1 MPNPNGHPKL
11 KSKNLI
17 PDYFPPTSNALSSSI
32 PTPHHSPLSS
42 PIITGPKLPFLHP
55 PPTQPLSST
64 SISTPPIIGNPM
76 LKFKNKFKFGSS
88 EKDAATSSSP
98 RNSSES
104 RASLPNST
112 ASPVPELAKL
122 SLHDSSATLPATS
135 SPAASKEAIDV
146 ASPAEP
152 PLPTILAANPGV
164 LIVKMYRSQNV
175 TLPIS
180 INNDKQILQALA
192 LNTND
197 ANVSTLLSKRL
208 ADLVQAELGASD
220 RKSSDSSP
228 DLLPG
233 HVASTVIPSNID
245 IPNSNGERVIKP
257 LLFMTVEFDNNMI
270 MVESRKGTADLCQ
283 WDRVMTFDVTKM
295 LAHSQTSS
303 NFLNINMYLRLPN
316 RLVPAAERQNNLNM
330 FTMNNS
336 NTFGDLQVGQIK
348 LPLNL
353 KCHSKPIRLIDHEFL
368 KFKTSFDAL
377 EAIGEISLSIDFKP
391 QLKTHLS
398 IEDFDL
404 LKVIG
409 KGSFGKVMQ
418 VMKKDTK
425 QIYALK
431 TLRKHHI
438 ISRMEVTHTMAER
451 TVLARINNPFVV
463 PLKFSFQS
471 PEKLYLVL
479 SFINGGELFYH
490 LQKSGKFSMDRSRFY
505 IAELLSALE
514 SLHELN
520 VIYRDLKPENILID
534 YQGHIA
540 LCDFGLCKLNMS
552 NDDKTNTF
560 CGTPEYLAPELLLNQ
575 GYTRSVDWWTLGTLL
590 YEMLTGLPPF
600 YDDDVPTM
608 YKKILQ
614 NPLKFPPFLE
624 GTDAQDLLVK
634 LLQKDPSKRLDD
646 AQQIKSH
653 AFFKNIDWK
662 KLLDKGYQPP
672 FKPTVSGFLDTSNF
686 DQDFTNERPQDSV
699 VDDFL
704 SESVQKQFG
713 GWTYNGETV
722 L

>member
-1 MPNPNGHPKL
+1 
-11 KSKNLI
+11 
-17 PDYFPPTSNALSSSI
+17 
-32 PTPHHSPLSS
+32 
-42 PIITGPKLPFLHP
+42 
-55 PPTQPLSST
+55 
-64 SISTPPIIGNPM
+64 M

>member
-1 MPNPNGHPKL
+1 
-11 KSKNLI
+11 
-17 PDYFPPTSNALSSSI
+17 
-32 PTPHHSPLSS
+32 
-42 PIITGPKLPFLHP
+42 
-55 PPTQPLSST
+55 
-64 SISTPPIIGNPM
+64 M

-152 PLPTILAANPGV
+152 LLPTILAANPGV

-220 RKSSDSSP
+220 RNSSDSSP

-353 KCHSKPIRLIDHEFL
+353 KCHSKPI
-368 KFKTSFDAL
+368 
-377 EAIGEISLSIDFKP
+377 
-391 QLKTHLS
+391 Q
-398 IEDFDL
+398 
-404 LKVIG
+404 
-409 KGSFGKVMQ
+409 
-418 VMKKDTK
+418 
-425 QIYALK
+425 
-431 TLRKHHI
+431 
-438 ISRMEVTHTMAER
+438 
-451 TVLARINNPFVV
+451 TVL
-463 PLKFSFQS
+463 
-471 PEKLYLVL
+471 
-479 SFINGGELFYH
+479 
-490 LQKSGKFSMDRSRFY
+490 
-505 IAELLSALE
+505 
-514 SLHELN
+514 
-520 VIYRDLKPENILID
+520 
-534 YQGHIA
+534 
-540 LCDFGLCKLNMS
+540 
-552 NDDKTNTF
+552 
-560 CGTPEYLAPELLLNQ
+560 
-575 GYTRSVDWWTLGTLL
+575 
-590 YEMLTGLPPF
+590 
-600 YDDDVPTM
+600 
-608 YKKILQ
+608 
-614 NPLKFPPFLE
+614 
-624 GTDAQDLLVK
+624 
-634 LLQKDPSKRLDD
+634 
-646 AQQIKSH
+646 
-653 AFFKNIDWK
+653 
-662 KLLDKGYQPP
+662 
-672 FKPTVSGFLDTSNF
+672 
-686 DQDFTNERPQDSV
+686 
-699 VDDFL
+699 
-704 SESVQKQFG
+704 
-713 GWTYNGETV
+713 
-722 L
+722 

>member
-1 MPNPNGHPKL
+1 
-11 KSKNLI
+11 
-17 PDYFPPTSNALSSSI
+17 
-32 PTPHHSPLSS
+32 
-42 PIITGPKLPFLHP
+42 
-55 PPTQPLSST
+55 
-64 SISTPPIIGNPM
+64 M

-152 PLPTILAANPGV
+152 LLPTILAANPGV

-220 RKSSDSSP
+220 RNSSDSSP

>member
-1 MPNPNGHPKL
+1 
-11 KSKNLI
+11 
-17 PDYFPPTSNALSSSI
+17 
-32 PTPHHSPLSS
+32 
-42 PIITGPKLPFLHP
+42 
-55 PPTQPLSST
+55 
-64 SISTPPIIGNPM
+64 M

-88 EKDAATSSSP
+88 EKDVALAATQSKSSFEQP
-98 RNSSES
+98 D
-104 RASLPNST
+104 LST
-112 ASPVPELAKL
+112 KLSNHSTLNASPVPELMKL
-122 SLHDSSATLPATS
+122 TISENPPKETDEPSSLTPQTLDRYA
-135 SPAASKEAIDV
+135 V
-146 ASPAEP
+146 AQEQH
-152 PLPTILAANPGV
+152 LPTILASNPGV
-164 LIVKMYRSQNV
+164 LIVKIYRSQKV
-175 TLPIS
+175 KLPIS
-180 INNDKQILQALA
+180 IKNDKQILQALA
-192 LNTND
+192 QNTND
-197 ANVSTLLSKRL
+197 ANVCSLLTKRL
-208 ADLVQAELGASD
+208 SDLQKLESLTTTDASGQASE
-220 RKSSDSSP
+220 
-228 DLLPG
+228 LLPG
-233 HVASTVIPSNID
+233 DVACSYIPSNIY
-245 IPNSNGERVIKP
+245 IPNANGERAVKP
-257 LLFMTVEFDNNMI
+257 LLLMTVEFDNNMI
-270 MVESRKGTADLCQ
+270 MVESRKGTVDSCQ

-295 LAHSQTSS
+295 VAHSQTSA
-303 NFLNINMYLRLPN
+303 NFLNINLYLRLPN
-316 RLVPAAERQNNLNM
+316 RLVPPQERLDKIDMFTVNNLN
-330 FTMNNS
+330 S
-336 NTFGDLQVGQIK
+336 LGDLQIGVIK

-353 KCHSKPIRLIDHEFL
+353 RCHSKPIRLIDHEIL
-368 KFKTSFDAL
+368 KFKTIADAI
-377 EAIGEISLSIDFKP
+377 EEIGEISLSIDFKP

-438 ISRMEVTHTMAER
+438 VSRMEVTHTLAER

-505 IAELLSALE
+505 IAELLTALE
-514 SLHELN
+514 SLHELD

-552 NDDKTNTF
+552 NEDKTNTF

-600 YDDDVPTM
+600 YDDDVSAM

-614 NPLKFPPFLE
+614 NPLKFPSFLE
-624 GTDAQDLLVK
+624 GTDAEDLLTK
-634 LLQKDPSKRLDD
+634 LLQKDPSKRLDE
-646 AQQIKSH
+646 AKAIKAH
-653 AFFKNIDWK
+653 PFFRNIDWK
-662 KLLDKGYQPP
+662 RLLDKDYAPP
-672 FKPTVSGFLDTSNF
+672 FKPTVNGFLDTSNF

>member
-1 MPNPNGHPKL
+1 M
-11 KSKNLI
+11 
-17 PDYFPPTSNALSSSI
+17 
-32 PTPHHSPLSS
+32 
-42 PIITGPKLPFLHP
+42 
-55 PPTQPLSST
+55 
-64 SISTPPIIGNPM
+64 
-76 LKFKNKFKFGSS
+76 
-88 EKDAATSSSP
+88 
-98 RNSSES
+98 
-104 RASLPNST
+104 AS
-112 ASPVPELAKL
+112 
-122 SLHDSSATLPATS
+122 
-135 SPAASKEAIDV
+135 
-146 ASPAEP
+146 
-152 PLPTILAANPGV
+152 NPGV
-164 LIVKMYRSQNV
+164 LIVKIYRSQNV
-175 TLPIS
+175 RLPIK
-180 INNDKQILQALA
+180 IKNDKQILQALA
-192 LNTND
+192 QNTND
-197 ANVSTLLSKRL
+197 ASVSALLSKRL
-208 ADLVQAELGASD
+208 AEISKTGQLAPISEST
-220 RKSSDSSP
+220 STSSP
-228 DLLPG
+228 ELLPG
-233 HVASTVIPSNID
+233 NVASSLIPSNIN
-245 IPNSNGERVIKP
+245 IPNSTGERTVKP

-270 MVESRKGTADLCQ
+270 MIESRKGSVDSCQ

-295 LAHSQTSS
+295 VAHSQTSA
-303 NFLNINMYLRLPN
+303 NFLNINLYLRLPN
-316 RLVPAAERQNNLNM
+316 RLVPTLERQDKIDM
-330 FTMNNS
+330 FTVSNS
-336 NTFGDLQVGQIK
+336 NTFGDLQIGLIK

-353 KCHSKPIRLIDHEFL
+353 RCHTKPIRLIDHEFL
-368 KFKTSFDAL
+368 RFRTALDAF
-377 EAIGEISLSIDFKP
+377 EEIGDISLSIDFKP

-431 TLRKHHI
+431 TLRKQHI
-438 ISRMEVTHTMAER
+438 VSRMEVTHTLAER
-451 TVLARINNPFVV
+451 TVLARINNPFIV

-505 IAELLSALE
+505 IAELLTALE
-514 SLHELN
+514 SLHDLD

-540 LCDFGLCKLNMS
+540 LCDFGLCKLNMT

-600 YDDDVPTM
+600 YDDDVSTM

-614 NPLKFPPFLE
+614 NPLKFPSFLS
-624 GTDAQDLLVK
+624 GTDAEDLLTK
-634 LLQKDPSKRLDD
+634 LLQKDPSNRLSH
-646 AQQIKSH
+646 APSIKSH
-653 AFFKNIDWK
+653 PFFANIDWN
-662 KLLDKGYQPP
+662 KLLDKGYAPP
-672 FKPTVSGFLDTSNF
+672 FKPTVNGFLDTSNF
-686 DQDFTNERPQDSV
+686 DQDFTSERPQDSV

>member
-1 MPNPNGHPKL
+1 
-11 KSKNLI
+11 
-17 PDYFPPTSNALSSSI
+17 
-32 PTPHHSPLSS
+32 
-42 PIITGPKLPFLHP
+42 
-55 PPTQPLSST
+55 
-64 SISTPPIIGNPM
+64 M

-88 EKDAATSSSP
+88 EKEATASSTPKSSTPASSGSVPELSRLSINDSAESSSP
-98 RNSSES
+98 KV
-104 RASLPNST
+104 PTPT
-112 ASPVPELAKL
+112 APELSVDAPSPVDL
-122 SLHDSSATLPATS
+122 SPLSVSAPQLLLPA
-135 SPAASKEAIDV
+135 
-146 ASPAEP
+146 
-152 PLPTILAANPGV
+152 ILATNPGV
-164 LIVKMYRSQNV
+164 LIVKLYRSKNV
-175 TLPIS
+175 VLPIS

-192 LNTND
+192 QNANDLRSSALLQDRLNQLYLND
-197 ANVSTLLSKRL
+197 LSI
-208 ADLVQAELGASD
+208 
-220 RKSSDSSP
+220 

-233 HVASTVIPSNID
+233 PIASSYLPATIE
-245 IPNSNGERVIKP
+245 IPNSTGTRVVKP

-270 MVESRKGTADLCQ
+270 PAESRKGTVEACQ

-295 LAHSQTSS
+295 LAHSNTSS
-303 NFLNINMYLRLPN
+303 NFLNINLYLRLPN
-316 RLVPAAERQNNLNM
+316 RLVPTLERDNNEDM
-330 FTMNNS
+330 FTKSTS
-336 NTFGDLQVGQIK
+336 NTFGDLQIGQIK
-348 LPLNL
+348 LPMNL
-353 KCHSKPIRLIDHEFL
+353 RCHSKAIRLLDHKDL
-368 KFKTSFDAL
+368 SFKTNLDA
-377 EAIGEISLSIDFKP
+377 ADSVGEISISIDFKP
-391 QLKTHLS
+391 LLKSHLS

-418 VMKKDTK
+418 VMKKDTR

-431 TLRKHHI
+431 TLRKQHI
-438 ISRMEVTHTMAER
+438 VSRMEVTHTLAER

-479 SFINGGELFYH
+479 AFINGGELFYH
-490 LQKSGKFSMDRSRFY
+490 LQKSRTFSMDRSRFY

-552 NDDKTNTF
+552 TEDKTNTF

-600 YDDDVPTM
+600 YDESAPVM
-608 YKKILQ
+608 YKKILED
-614 NPLKFPPFLE
+614 PLVFPAFLE
-624 GTDAQDLLVK
+624 GTEAQDLLIQ
-634 LLQKDPSKRLDD
+634 LLQKDPAKRLDD
-646 AQQIKSH
+646 AQLIKNH
-653 AFFKNIDWK
+653 TFFKDIDWT
-662 KLLDKGYQPP
+662 KLIEKAYVPP
-672 FKPTVSGFLDTSNF
+672 FKPNVTGFLDTSNF
-686 DQDFTNERPQDSV
+686 DQDFTSERPQDSV

>member
-1 MPNPNGHPKL
+1 
-11 KSKNLI
+11 
-17 PDYFPPTSNALSSSI
+17 
-32 PTPHHSPLSS
+32 
-42 PIITGPKLPFLHP
+42 
-55 PPTQPLSST
+55 
-64 SISTPPIIGNPM
+64 M
-76 LKFKNKFKFGSS
+76 LKFKNKFKFGSDK
-88 EKDAATSSSP
+88 EPQPATSP

-104 RASLPNST
+104 RATTALASSNPLPL
-112 ASPVPELAKL
+112 PELLKL
-122 SLHDSSATLPATS
+122 TLTNSASDSATAVLAAKDSLAESLLLPA
-135 SPAASKEAIDV
+135 
-146 ASPAEP
+146 
-152 PLPTILAANPGV
+152 PTVLAANPGV
-164 LIVKMYRSQNV
+164 LIVKIYRSQNV
-175 TLPIS
+175 ELPIS
-180 INNDKQILQALA
+180 IKNDKLILQALA
-192 LNTND
+192 QNTND
-197 ANVSTLLSKRL
+197 AAVLALLSKRL
-208 ADLVQAELGASD
+208 TSLALLEQQAAGTGDTPAPA
-220 RKSSDSSP
+220 P
-228 DLLPG
+228 DVLPG
-233 HVASTVIPSNID
+233 SVASSYIPSNID
-245 IPNSNGERVIKP
+245 IPNSNGERVVKP

-270 MVESRKGTADLCQ
+270 MVESRKGTVDSCQ

-303 NFLNINMYLRLPN
+303 SFLNINLYLRLPN
-316 RLVPAAERQNNLNM
+316 RLVSLEERQNHLDM
-330 FTMNNS
+330 FTMSTS
-336 NTFGDLQVGQIK
+336 NTFGDLQVGLIK

-353 KCHSKPIRLIDHEFL
+353 RCHSKPIRLIDHEYL
-368 KFKTSFDAL
+368 KFKTNLDAKA
-377 EAIGEISLSIDFKP
+377 AIGEISLSIDFKP
-391 QLKTHLS
+391 QLKAHLS
-398 IEDFDL
+398 IENFDL

-438 ISRMEVTHTMAER
+438 ISRMEVTHTLAER

-505 IAELLSALE
+505 IAELLAALE

-552 NDDKTNTF
+552 NDDRTSTF

-600 YDDDVPTM
+600 FDEDIPTM

-614 NPLKFPPFLE
+614 NPLKFPAFLE
-624 GTDAQDLLVK
+624 GTEAQDLLTK
-634 LLQKDPSKRLDD
+634 LLQKDPSKRLSD
-646 AQQIKSH
+646 AQSIKSH
-653 AFFKNIDWK
+653 PFFKDIDWK
-662 KLLDKGYQPP
+662 KLLDKGYSPP
-672 FKPTVSGFLDTSNF
+672 FKPTVNGFLDTSNF

-713 GWTYNGETV
+713 GWTYNGETI

>member
-1 MPNPNGHPKL
+1 
-11 KSKNLI
+11 
-17 PDYFPPTSNALSSSI
+17 
-32 PTPHHSPLSS
+32 
-42 PIITGPKLPFLHP
+42 
-55 PPTQPLSST
+55 
-64 SISTPPIIGNPM
+64 M
-76 LKFKNKFKFGSS
+76 LKFKNKFKFGSA
-88 EKDAATSSSP
+88 EKEPAQAPSPASSQELKPTQLGTSSLIP
-98 RNSSES
+98 DMLKLDLLDSES
-104 RASLPNST
+104 RKSDQIERSLLRSF
-112 ASPVPELAKL
+112 
-122 SLHDSSATLPATS
+122 LPS
-135 SPAASKEAIDV
+135 
-146 ASPAEP
+146 
-152 PLPTILAANPGV
+152 NPGV
-164 LIVKMYRSQNV
+164 LIVKMYRSQKV
-175 TLPIS
+175 GLPIS

-192 LNTND
+192 QNTND
-197 ANVSTLLSKRL
+197 ATVAQRLSQRL
-208 ADLVQAELGASD
+208 SDLAHSEAEDASAGG
-220 RKSSDSSP
+220 RAP
-228 DLLPG
+228 ETLPG
-233 HVASTVIPSNID
+233 SSAALYLPLNID
-245 IPNSNGERVIKP
+245 IPGSNGERVVKP

-270 MVESRKGTADLCQ
+270 MVESRKGTVDSCQ

-303 NFLNINMYLRLPN
+303 NFLNVNLYLRLPN
-316 RLVPAAERQNNLNM
+316 RLVPAHERQDHPDK
-330 FTMNNS
+330 FTTTNTNS
-336 NTFGDLQVGQIK
+336 FGDLQVGLIK

-353 KCHSKPIRLIDHEFL
+353 RCHLKAIRLIDHEYL
-368 KFKTSFDAL
+368 QFKTSFDATDS
-377 EAIGEISLSIDFKP
+377 IGEISLSIDFKP

-431 TLRKHHI
+431 SLRKHHI
-438 ISRMEVTHTMAER
+438 VSRMEVTHTMAER

-479 SFINGGELFYH
+479 AFINGGELFYH

-505 IAELLSALE
+505 TAELLAALD

-540 LCDFGLCKLNMS
+540 LCDFGLCKLNMT
-552 NDDKTNTF
+552 NEDKTNTF

-600 YDDDVPTM
+600 FDSDVPTM

-624 GTDAQDLLVK
+624 GTDAQDLLIK
-634 LLQKDPSKRLDD
+634 LLQKDPAKRLDD
-646 AQQIKSH
+646 AQRIKNH
-653 AFFKNIDWK
+653 AFFKDIDWK

-672 FKPTVSGFLDTSNF
+672 FKPTVNGFLDTSNF

>member
-1 MPNPNGHPKL
+1 
-11 KSKNLI
+11 
-17 PDYFPPTSNALSSSI
+17 
-32 PTPHHSPLSS
+32 
-42 PIITGPKLPFLHP
+42 
-55 PPTQPLSST
+55 
-64 SISTPPIIGNPM
+64 M

-88 EKDAATSSSP
+88 DKEASPQAASASSAESHHSKSSNTPSTTRTTSVPEIEKLSVSTSAGQNAATALSPSSPEKASQASSSAQP
-98 RNSSES
+98 KQPVTM
-104 RASLPNST
+104 AS
-112 ASPVPELAKL
+112 
-122 SLHDSSATLPATS
+122 
-135 SPAASKEAIDV
+135 
-146 ASPAEP
+146 
-152 PLPTILAANPGV
+152 NPGV
-164 LIVKMYRSQNV
+164 LIVKIYKSQNV
-175 TLPIS
+175 ELPVS
-180 INNDKQILQALA
+180 IKNDKQILQALA
-192 LNTND
+192 QNTND
-197 ANVSTLLSKRL
+197 PSACSLLSRRL
-208 ADLVQAELGASD
+208 SDLVKEESRERSD
-220 RKSSDSSP
+220 TSSNSSR
-228 DLLPG
+228 DLLSG
-233 HVASTVIPSNID
+233 NVASSYIPSNIF

-270 MVESRKGTADLCQ
+270 MIESRKGTVDSCQ

-295 LAHSQTSS
+295 VAHSQTSS
-303 NFLNINMYLRLPN
+303 NFLNINLYLRLPN
-316 RLVPAAERQNNLNM
+316 RLVPAHERQSKLDM
-330 FTMNNS
+330 FTMSNS
-336 NTFGDLQVGQIK
+336 NTFGDLQIGLIK

-353 KCHSKPIRLIDHEFL
+353 KCHSKPIRLIDHEYL
-368 KFKTSFDAL
+368 NFKTSLDAIQ
-377 EAIGEISLSIDFKP
+377 AIGELSISIDFKP

-438 ISRMEVTHTMAER
+438 VSRMEVTHTLAER
-451 TVLARINNPFVV
+451 TVLARINNPFIV
-463 PLKFSFQS
+463 PLKFSFQT

-490 LQKSGKFSMDRSRFY
+490 LQKTGKFSLDRSRFY
-505 IAELLSALE
+505 IAELLTALE
-514 SLHELN
+514 SLHELD

-552 NDDKTNTF
+552 NEDKTNTF

-614 NPLKFPPFLE
+614 NPLKFPSFLE
-624 GTDAQDLLVK
+624 GSDAEDLLTK
-634 LLQKDPSKRLDD
+634 LLQKDPKDRLDE
-646 AQQIKSH
+646 AQSIKAH
-653 AFFKNIDWK
+653 PFFKSIDWK
-662 KLLDKGYQPP
+662 KLLDKAYAPP
-672 FKPTVSGFLDTSNF
+672 FKPTVNGFLDTSNF
-686 DQDFTNERPQDSV
+686 DQDFTNEQPQDSV

-713 GWTYNGETV
+713 GWSYNGETV

>member
-1 MPNPNGHPKL
+1 
-11 KSKNLI
+11 
-17 PDYFPPTSNALSSSI
+17 
-32 PTPHHSPLSS
+32 
-42 PIITGPKLPFLHP
+42 
-55 PPTQPLSST
+55 
-64 SISTPPIIGNPM
+64 M
-76 LKFKNKFKFGSS
+76 LRFKNKFKFGSS
-88 EKDAATSSSP
+88 EKELVSSGSP
-98 RNSSES
+98 RNSTES
-104 RASLPNST
+104 RTTLNQSASPIPEMLKLTILESSFDSPT
-112 ASPVPELAKL
+112 AS
-122 SLHDSSATLPATS
+122 S
-135 SPAASKEAIDV
+135 SPKASKEAV
-146 ASPAEP
+146 ADTLTPAEP
-152 PLPTILAANPGV
+152 LLPTVLASNPGV
-164 LIVKMYRSQNV
+164 LIVKIYRSQNV
-175 TLPIS
+175 RLPIS

-197 ANVSTLLSKRL
+197 GNVSALLVKRL
-208 ADLVQAELGASD
+208 SDLALTELLGPGPD
-220 RKSSDSSP
+220 RGTSAGDGSP
-228 DLLPG
+228 EHLDG
-233 HVASTVIPSNID
+233 SVASTVIPSNID

-303 NFLNINMYLRLPN
+303 NFLNINLYLRLPN
-316 RLVPAAERQNNLNM
+316 RLVPTQERQKHLDM

-336 NTFGDLQVGQIK
+336 NTFGDLHVGLIK

-353 KCHSKPIRLIDHEFL
+353 KCHSKSIRLIDHECL
-368 KFKTSFDAL
+368 KFKTNFDA
-377 EAIGEISLSIDFKP
+377 ADATGEISLSIDFKP
-391 QLKTHLS
+391 QLRTHLS

-614 NPLKFPPFLE
+614 NPLKFPSFLE

-634 LLQKDPSKRLDD
+634 LLQKDPTKRLDD

-653 AFFKNIDWK
+653 PFFKNIDWK

-672 FKPTVSGFLDTSNF
+672 FKPTVNGFLDTSNF

>member
-1 MPNPNGHPKL
+1 
-11 KSKNLI
+11 
-17 PDYFPPTSNALSSSI
+17 
-32 PTPHHSPLSS
+32 
-42 PIITGPKLPFLHP
+42 
-55 PPTQPLSST
+55 
-64 SISTPPIIGNPM
+64 M
-76 LKFKNKFKFGSS
+76 LKFKNKFKFGSL
-88 EKDAATSSSP
+88 EKEAKPEPAP
-98 RNSSES
+98 APKLRP
-104 RASLPNST
+104 LLLT
-112 ASPVPELAKL
+112 ASPVPELQKL
-122 SLHDSSATLPATS
+122 SLTETLSQTEGLTNALTPQS
-135 SPAASKEAIDV
+135 LRP
-146 ASPAEP
+146 PEP
-152 PLPTILAANPGV
+152 LTVMALNPGV
-164 LIVKMYRSQNV
+164 LIVKIYRSQNV
-175 TLPIS
+175 RLPIC
-180 INNDKQILQALA
+180 IKNDKQILQALA
-192 LNTND
+192 QNTND
-197 ANVSTLLSKRL
+197 GGVSSLLGKRL
-208 ADLVQAELGASD
+208 AGITSAEPGALLESGSSAPELLLGDVAA
-220 RKSSDSSP
+220 
-228 DLLPG
+228 LL
-233 HVASTVIPSNID
+233 IPSNIN
-245 IPNSNGERVIKP
+245 IPNSSGERTVKP

-270 MVESRKGTADLCQ
+270 MVESRKGSVDACQ

-295 LAHSQTSS
+295 VAHSQTSA
-303 NFLNINMYLRLPN
+303 NFLNINLYLRLPN
-316 RLVPAAERQNNLNM
+316 RLVPAQERQDKMNM
-330 FTMNNS
+330 FTVSNS
-336 NTFGDLQVGQIK
+336 NTFGDLQIGLIK

-353 KCHSKPIRLIDHEFL
+353 RCHTKAIRLIDHEFL
-368 KFKTSFDAL
+368 KFKTNLDAVD
-377 EAIGEISLSIDFKP
+377 EMGDISLSIDFKP
-391 QLKTHLS
+391 QLKTHLL

-431 TLRKHHI
+431 TLRKQHI
-438 ISRMEVTHTMAER
+438 VSRMEVTHTLAER
-451 TVLARINNPFVV
+451 TVLARINNPFIV

-505 IAELLSALE
+505 IAELLTALE
-514 SLHELN
+514 SLHDLD

-540 LCDFGLCKLNMS
+540 LCDFGLCKLNMT

-600 YDDDVPTM
+600 YDDDVSTM

-614 NPLKFPPFLE
+614 NPLTFPSFLS
-624 GTDAQDLLVK
+624 GTDAEDLLSK
-634 LLQKDPSKRLDD
+634 LLQKDPSKRLSD
-646 AQQIKSH
+646 APTIRGH
-653 AFFKNIDWK
+653 PFFHNIDWK
-662 KLLDKGYQPP
+662 KLLDKGYAPP
-672 FKPTVSGFLDTSNF
+672 FKPTVNGFLDTSNF

>member
-1 MPNPNGHPKL
+1 
-11 KSKNLI
+11 
-17 PDYFPPTSNALSSSI
+17 
-32 PTPHHSPLSS
+32 
-42 PIITGPKLPFLHP
+42 
-55 PPTQPLSST
+55 
-64 SISTPPIIGNPM
+64 M

-88 EKDAATSSSP
+88 EKDPQASASP

-104 RASLPNST
+104 HLTLLNTSG
-112 ASPVPELAKL
+112 SPVPDIAKL
-122 SLHDSSATLPATS
+122 SLHDSSATTPTTS
-135 SPAASKEAIDV
+135 SSATASKEAV
-146 ASPAEP
+146 ADIVSPVES
-152 PLPTILAANPGV
+152 PLLTTMVANPGV
-164 LIVKMYRSQNV
+164 LIVKMYRSQNLK
-175 TLPIS
+175 LPIS

-197 ANVSTLLSKRL
+197 SNVSALLTKRL
-208 ADLVQAELGASD
+208 ADLAQSELGEVA
-220 RKSSDSSP
+220 DSAP
-228 DLLPG
+228 ELLDG
-233 HVASTVIPSNID
+233 SVASKVIPSNID
-245 IPNSNGERVIKP
+245 IPNSNGDRVIKP

-270 MVESRKGTADLCQ
+270 MVESRKGTADQCQ

-295 LAHSQTSS
+295 LAHSHTSS

-316 RLVPAAERQNNLNM
+316 RLVPASERLNHLNM
-330 FTMNNS
+330 FTTNNS
-336 NTFGDLQVGQIK
+336 NTFGDLQVGLIK

-353 KCHSKPIRLIDHEFL
+353 KCHSKAIRLIDHEYL
-368 KFKTSFDAL
+368 KFKTNF
-377 EAIGEISLSIDFKP
+377 EAGDDIGEISLSIDFKP

-438 ISRMEVTHTMAER
+438 VSRMEVTHTMAER

-614 NPLKFPPFLE
+614 NTLKFPPFLE
-624 GTDAQDLLVK
+624 GTDAQDLLAK
-634 LLQKDPSKRLDD
+634 LLQKDPAHRLDD
-646 AQQIKSH
+646 AHQIKSH
-653 AFFKNIDWK
+653 PFFKNIDWK

-672 FKPTVSGFLDTSNF
+672 FKPTVQGFLDTSNF

>member
-1 MPNPNGHPKL
+1 
-11 KSKNLI
+11 
-17 PDYFPPTSNALSSSI
+17 
-32 PTPHHSPLSS
+32 
-42 PIITGPKLPFLHP
+42 
-55 PPTQPLSST
+55 
-64 SISTPPIIGNPM
+64 M
-76 LKFKNKFKFGSS
+76 LKFKNKFKFGGDK
-88 EKDAATSSSP
+88 EPQPATSP

-104 RASLPNST
+104 RATTALASSNPLPL
-112 ASPVPELAKL
+112 PELLKL
-122 SLHDSSATLPATS
+122 TLTNSASDSATAVLAAKDSLAEPLLLPA
-135 SPAASKEAIDV
+135 
-146 ASPAEP
+146 
-152 PLPTILAANPGV
+152 PTVLAANPGV
-164 LIVKMYRSQNV
+164 LIVKIYRSQNV
-175 TLPIS
+175 ELPIS
-180 INNDKQILQALA
+180 IKNDKLILQALA
-192 LNTND
+192 QNTND
-197 ANVSTLLSKRL
+197 AAVLALLSKRL
-208 ADLVQAELGASD
+208 TSLALLEQQAAGTENTPAPA
-220 RKSSDSSP
+220 P
-228 DLLPG
+228 DVLPG
-233 HVASTVIPSNID
+233 SVASSYIPSNID
-245 IPNSNGERVIKP
+245 IPNSNGERVVKP

-270 MVESRKGTADLCQ
+270 MVESRKGTVDSCQ

-303 NFLNINMYLRLPN
+303 SFLNINLYLRLPN
-316 RLVPAAERQNNLNM
+316 RLVSLEERQNHLDM
-330 FTMNNS
+330 FTMSTS
-336 NTFGDLQVGQIK
+336 NTFGDLQVGLIK

-353 KCHSKPIRLIDHEFL
+353 KCHSKPIRLIDHEYL
-368 KFKTSFDAL
+368 KFKTNLDAKA
-377 EAIGEISLSIDFKP
+377 AIGEISLSIDFKP
-391 QLKTHLS
+391 QLKAHLS
-398 IEDFDL
+398 IENFDL

-438 ISRMEVTHTMAER
+438 ISRMEVTHTLAER

-505 IAELLSALE
+505 IAELLAALE

-552 NDDKTNTF
+552 NDDRTSTF

-600 YDDDVPTM
+600 FDEDIPTM

-614 NPLKFPPFLE
+614 NPLKFPAFLE
-624 GTDAQDLLVK
+624 GTEAQDLLTK
-634 LLQKDPSKRLDD
+634 LLQKDPSKRLSD
-646 AQQIKSH
+646 AQSIKSH
-653 AFFKNIDWK
+653 PFFKDIDWK
-662 KLLDKGYQPP
+662 KLLDKGYAPP
-672 FKPTVSGFLDTSNF
+672 FKPTVNGFLDTSNF

-713 GWTYNGETV
+713 GWTYNGETI

>member
-1 MPNPNGHPKL
+1 MTQSLFSWGR
-11 KSKNLI
+11 SAS
-17 PDYFPPTSNALSSSI
+17 YATCTQTSSG
-32 PTPHHSPLSS
+32 PHHQRPVIFRIAKTAKSWSTLKPSAYKSS
-42 PIITGPKLPFLHP
+42 EFFSFFAK
-55 PPTQPLSST
+55 
-64 SISTPPIIGNPM
+64 M

-88 EKDAATSSSP
+88 EKEPAKPVASSSDNHVASKSSNHSTSASSPVPDFQKLSLAETESQSTADVSSSP
-98 RNSSES
+98 LTPQLSNQKKSFSENPHPPTVM
-104 RASLPNST
+104 AS
-112 ASPVPELAKL
+112 
-122 SLHDSSATLPATS
+122 
-135 SPAASKEAIDV
+135 
-146 ASPAEP
+146 
-152 PLPTILAANPGV
+152 NPGV
-164 LIVKMYRSQNV
+164 LIVKIYRSQSV
-175 TLPIS
+175 KLPIN
-180 INNDKQILQALA
+180 IKNDKQILQALA
-192 LNTND
+192 QNTND
-197 ANVSTLLSKRL
+197 ANVSALLTKRL
-208 ADLVQAELGASD
+208 AELS
-220 RKSSDSSP
+220 KTESSDTGTGTHSADSSVP
-228 DLLPG
+228 ELLPG
-233 HVASTVIPSNID
+233 TLAASLIPSNIN
-245 IPNSNGERVIKP
+245 IPNSTGERTVKP

-270 MVESRKGTADLCQ
+270 MVESRKGSVDSCQ

-295 LAHSQTSS
+295 VAHSQTSA
-303 NFLNINMYLRLPN
+303 NFLNINLYLRLPN
-316 RLVPAAERQNNLNM
+316 RLVPTQERQEKIDM
-330 FTMNNS
+330 FTVSSS
-336 NTFGDLQVGQIK
+336 NTFGDLQIGSIK

-353 KCHSKPIRLIDHEFL
+353 RCHTKAIRLIDHEFL
-368 KFKTSFDAL
+368 KFKTNLDAL
-377 EAIGEISLSIDFKP
+377 EEMGDISLSIDFKP
-391 QLKTHLS
+391 QLKAHLS

-431 TLRKHHI
+431 TLRKQHI
-438 ISRMEVTHTMAER
+438 VSRMEVTHTLAER
-451 TVLARINNPFVV
+451 TVLARINNPFIV

-490 LQKSGKFSMDRSRFY
+490 LQKSGKFSLDRSRFY
-505 IAELLSALE
+505 IAELLTALE
-514 SLHELN
+514 SLHDLD

-540 LCDFGLCKLNMS
+540 LCDFGLCKLNMT

-600 YDDDVPTM
+600 YDDDVSTM

-614 NPLKFPPFLE
+614 NPLKFPSFLS
-624 GTDAQDLLVK
+624 GTDAEDLLTK
-634 LLQKDPSKRLDD
+634 LLQKDPSKRLSD
-646 AQQIKSH
+646 APTIKSH
-653 AFFKNIDWK
+653 PFFQNIDWK
-662 KLLDKGYQPP
+662 KLLDKGYAPP
-672 FKPTVSGFLDTSNF
+672 FKPTVNGFLDTSNF

>member
-1 MPNPNGHPKL
+1 
-11 KSKNLI
+11 
-17 PDYFPPTSNALSSSI
+17 
-32 PTPHHSPLSS
+32 
-42 PIITGPKLPFLHP
+42 
-55 PPTQPLSST
+55 
-64 SISTPPIIGNPM
+64 M

-88 EKDAATSSSP
+88 DRDLLATESP

-104 RASLPNST
+104 RATLLNSSV
-112 ASPVPELAKL
+112 SPVPDLLKL
-122 SLHDSSATLPATS
+122 TILDSTLDSATAASLLP
-135 SPAASKEAIDV
+135 SKEALTDLGL
-146 ASPAEP
+146 EP
-152 PLPTILAANPGV
+152 LLPTVLAANPGV
-164 LIVKMYRSQNV
+164 LIVKIYRSQNV
-175 TLPIS
+175 KLPIK

-197 ANVSTLLSKRL
+197 SGVSSLLSKRL
-208 ADLVQAELGASD
+208 ADLALSELGAAELSKSD
-220 RKSSDSSP
+220 TSP
-228 DLLPG
+228 DLLEG
-233 HVASTVIPSNID
+233 AVASTVIPSNID
-245 IPNSNGERVIKP
+245 IPNSNGDRVIKP

-303 NFLNINMYLRLPN
+303 NFLNVNLYLRLPN
-316 RLVPAAERQNNLNM
+316 RLVPAEERANHLNM

-336 NTFGDLQVGQIK
+336 NTFGDLQVGLIK

-353 KCHSKPIRLIDHEFL
+353 RCHSKPIRLIDHEYL
-368 KFKTSFDAL
+368 SFKTNCEAAD
-377 EAIGEISLSIDFKP
+377 AIGQISLSIDFKP

-552 NDDKTNTF
+552 EDDKTNTF

-614 NPLKFPPFLE
+614 NTLKFPPFLE

-646 AQQIKSH
+646 AQQIKNH

-672 FKPTVSGFLDTSNF
+672 FKPTVNGFLDTSNF

>member
-1 MPNPNGHPKL
+1 
-11 KSKNLI
+11 
-17 PDYFPPTSNALSSSI
+17 
-32 PTPHHSPLSS
+32 
-42 PIITGPKLPFLHP
+42 
-55 PPTQPLSST
+55 
-64 SISTPPIIGNPM
+64 M
-76 LKFKNKFKFGSS
+76 LRFKNKFKFGSS
-88 EKDAATSSSP
+88 DKDALTSTSP

-104 RASLPNST
+104 RATVLNLPL
-112 ASPVPELAKL
+112 SPVPDILKL
-122 SLHDSSATLPATS
+122 TILESSSGSPTTS
-135 SPAASKEAIDV
+135 SGASKEAETEP
-146 ASPAEP
+146 SPP
-152 PLPTILAANPGV
+152 VQPLLPTVLASNPGV
-164 LIVKMYRSQNV
+164 LIVKIYRSQNV
-175 TLPIS
+175 KLPIS
-180 INNDKQILQALA
+180 IKNDKQILQALA
-192 LNTND
+192 INTND
-197 ANVSTLLSKRL
+197 STVSALLTKRL
-208 ADLVQAELGASD
+208 SELARTELLASGVAERSDSASD
-220 RKSSDSSP
+220 ASP
-228 DLLPG
+228 ELLEG
-233 HVASTVIPSNID
+233 SVASTVIPSNID

-303 NFLNINMYLRLPN
+303 NFLNINLYLRLPN
-316 RLVPAAERQNNLNM
+316 RLVPAQERQNHLEM
-330 FTMNNS
+330 FTMNS
-336 NTFGDLQVGQIK
+336 FNTFGDLQVGLIK

-353 KCHSKPIRLIDHEFL
+353 KCHSKPIRLIDHEYL
-368 KFKTSFDAL
+368 KFKTNFDAID
-377 EAIGEISLSIDFKP
+377 AIGEISLSIDFKP
-391 QLKTHLS
+391 QLRTHLS

-624 GTDAQDLLVK
+624 GSDAQDLLIK
-634 LLQKDPSKRLDD
+634 LLQKDPTKRLDD
-646 AQQIKSH
+646 AQLIKNH
-653 AFFKNIDWK
+653 PFFKNIDWK

-672 FKPTVSGFLDTSNF
+672 FKPTVNGFLDTSNF